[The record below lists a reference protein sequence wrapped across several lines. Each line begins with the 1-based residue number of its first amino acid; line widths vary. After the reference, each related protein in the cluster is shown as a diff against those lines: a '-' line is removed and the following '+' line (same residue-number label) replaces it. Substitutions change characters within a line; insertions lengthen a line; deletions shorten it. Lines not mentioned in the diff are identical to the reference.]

1 MVTFLYRAGRDAPR
15 KIFVSLRWYMIT
27 YATFLCLIRL
37 LYTVLSGEWGSQSLW
52 VSFCCDAVYVG
63 VVNYTFGSAKRAGMI
78 AHTSYIRC
86 ITLAALGT
94 GMCLLMM
101 GVRLIVALAV
111 GVSMHV
117 FELIVIWLL
126 IFLVVVWFPATTDAF
141 ATNYM
146 VVLAAG
152 TAYIGYRM
160 EALYTV
166 SGVARYVLLV
176 YVGWI
181 NLSLQYHLWLN
192 LFFSRYISIAIV
204 IGLVSLLAVY
214 VPSPNSELS
223 EWVSAAV
230 DERAA
235 LVDSPYLEIYL
246 SLWTQWVMDLCNIS
260 QTLVVSSEF
269 IPTQLCASYLK
280 MPDNLVLCT
289 YIVFVVGQVF
299 IIFVTLQTMSVLH
312 RRRMSEARTKKMRS
326 LCIYPITPIVF
337 MIQMVRGVTTLIVAI
352 IFVTSYMLLQHTLLP
367 HVSVMAALPTTVK
380 KVLSLLVTCA
390 FIGFLDCAEVI
401 HTSILRALGLCD
413 PPAPDPQNPSDGVE
427 G

>member
-1 MVTFLYRAGRDAPR
+1 
-15 KIFVSLRWYMIT
+15 MIT

-37 LYTVLSGEWGSQSLW
+37 FYTVLSGEWGSQSLW

-63 VVNYTFGSAKRAGMI
+63 VVNYTFGLAKRAGMI

-86 ITLAALGT
+86 VTLAALGT
-94 GMCLLMM
+94 GMCMLMWS
-101 GVRLIVALAV
+101 VRLIIALAV

-126 IFLVVVWFPATTDAF
+126 IFLVFVWFPATTDAF

-146 VVLAAG
+146 IVLAAV
-152 TAYIGYRM
+152 TAYVGYRM
-160 EALYTV
+160 EALHTLF
-166 SGVARYVLLV
+166 GAARYVLLV

-192 LFFSRYISIAIV
+192 FFFSRYVSIAII
-204 IGLVSLLAVY
+204 IGLVSLLALY

-246 SLWTQWVMDLCNIS
+246 SLWTQWVMDLCNITP
-260 QTLVVSSEF
+260 TLVVSSEF
-269 IPTQLCASYLK
+269 IPTRLCALYLK
-280 MPDNLVLCT
+280 MPENLVLCT

-299 IIFVTLQTMSVLH
+299 MIFVTLQTMSVLH
-312 RRRMSEARTKKMRS
+312 KSRMSEARTKKMRT
-326 LCIYPITPIVF
+326 LCIHPITPRVF
-337 MIQMVRGVTTLIVAI
+337 VVQMIRGVSTLIVAI
-352 IFVTSYMLLQHTLLP
+352 IFVTSYIVVQHTLLP
-367 HVSVMAALPTTVK
+367 QVSVIAALPSTVK

-390 FIGFLDCAEVI
+390 FIGFLDCGEVI
-401 HTSILRALGLCD
+401 HTSLLRALGLCE
-413 PPAPDPQNPSDGVE
+413 PPAPDPLNPSDGVE
-427 G
+427 E